1 MKTKLEI
8 EFKIMIH
15 EEKINELLNDKEEW
29 NNFKVELLNNYR
41 QGRKALVWV
50 LSPDDFITNDEY
62 DKKVSF
68 EIQCYES
75 SKIF

>member
-41 QGRKALVWV
+41 QGRKALVCV